1 MTVAFFDY
9 PKAAAFGRVVPKSR
23 IYEHA
28 GASTALRDMFVT
40 QVDQIVWKYKLA
52 PETTNLAA
60 TKAVSEI
67 QVFGISLRTGKFDEE
82 VLRAIDRAIPFPLIF
97 ELSWM
102 GKQKAV
108 AAFKRPSDV
117 DSTKWVV
124 SGYFATDWAP
134 DDAARLPLPVALNLG
149 GLYDALITALMP
161 KAAAAAEDTGEDI
174 QGRVARME
182 AIRAKTRELDR
193 IKARLAREKQFNKRV
208 AINAELRAARQ
219 ELERLSGG
227 RPVTAATNE

>member
-1 MTVAFFDY
+1 MTAAFFDY

-28 GASTALRDMFVT
+28 GASTALRDLFVT

-60 TKAVSEI
+60 TMAVSEI

-102 GKQKAV
+102 GKRRAV
-108 AAFKRPSDV
+108 AAFKRPSD
-117 DSTKWVV
+117 DDHTKWAV
-124 SGYFATDWAP
+124 SGYFATDWTS
-134 DDAARLPLPVALNLG
+134 DDAPRRPLPVALNLG

-161 KAAAAAEDTGEDI
+161 KAVAEAEHVVEDI
-174 QGRVARME
+174 QTRVARME
-182 AIRAKTRELDR
+182 AIRAKTREVDR

-219 ELERLSGG
+219 ELERLTGG
-227 RPVTAATNE
+227 ASVTAATNE

>member
-1 MTVAFFDY
+1 MTSAFFDY

-28 GASTALRDMFVT
+28 GVGTALRDLFVT

-60 TKAVSEI
+60 TRAVSEI
-67 QVFGISLRTGKFDEE
+67 QVFGISLRTGKLDEE

-97 ELSWM
+97 ELSWS
-102 GKQKAV
+102 GKRKAV
-108 AAFKRPSDV
+108 AAFKRPSDA
-117 DSTKWVV
+117 DSNKWVV

-134 DDAARLPLPVALNLG
+134 DDAARRPLPVALNLG

-161 KAAAAAEDTGEDI
+161 KPAAEADHAVEDI
-174 QGRVARME
+174 QTRVARME
-182 AIRAKTRELDR
+182 AIRAKTREVDR

-208 AINAELRAARQ
+208 VINAELRAARH
-219 ELERLSGG
+219 ELDRLSGG
-227 RPVTAATNE
+227 DPVGPYTHE

>member
-1 MTVAFFDY
+1 MMEAFFDY

-28 GASTALRDMFVT
+28 GVGTALRDLFVT
-40 QVDQIVWKYKLA
+40 QVDQIVWKHKLA

-67 QVFGISLRTGKFDEE
+67 QVFGISLRTGMLDEE

-102 GKQKAV
+102 GKRKAV
-108 AAFKRPSDV
+108 AAFKRPSDA

-161 KAAAAAEDTGEDI
+161 KATVEAEHAGEDI
-174 QGRVARME
+174 QTRVARME
-182 AIRAKTRELDR
+182 AIRAKTREVDR

-208 AINAELRAARQ
+208 AINAELRAARR
-219 ELERLSGG
+219 ELERLSGTA
-227 RPVTAATNE
+227 PVTAATNE

>member
-1 MTVAFFDY
+1 MTSAFFDY

-28 GASTALRDMFVT
+28 GVGTALRDMFVT
-40 QVDQIVWKYKLA
+40 QVDQILWKYKLA

-67 QVFGISLRTGKFDEE
+67 QVFGISLRTGKLDEE

-97 ELSWM
+97 ELTWS
-102 GKQKAV
+102 GKRKAA
-108 AAFKRPSDV
+108 AAFKRPSEA

-124 SGYFATDWAP
+124 SDYFGTDWAP
-134 DDAARLPLPVALNLG
+134 DDAARQPLPVALNLG
-149 GLYDALITALMP
+149 GLYEALITALMP
-161 KAAAAAEDTGEDI
+161 KAAAEAEHTGEDI
-174 QGRVARME
+174 QTRVARME
-182 AIRAKTRELDR
+182 AIRVKSREVDR
-193 IKARLAREKQFNKRV
+193 IRARLAREKQFNKRV

-219 ELERLSGG
+219 DLERLSGG
-227 RPVTAATNE
+227 APVTATTNG